1 MFKKT
6 NTRRI
11 KKKKAFS
18 KKRKGGMFPSSKDTS
33 TDKQKLFKTKTL
45 TTLTKLESQVDPALK
60 QLWMTVPGSGSHKH
74 VSEKLLEP
82 LKTAPISLKKRAES
96 AISMLP
102 VSSAAAKG
110 LGIQLFKRAQQMRA
124 HSFRDHNV
132 AECARINQDA
142 EKHLT
147 EAMNWGNLQARAALA
162 EMYLSR
168 DKVGVKPPIMEHMP
182 MAVDLVSEFDS
193 DDSDPDCMGVLAYCH
208 FKYNMLNEAA
218 PLAMK
223 SAQKGSK
230 YGQFVCGLIQRNQR
244 NNGIH
249 NDGACHWFSLA
260 AAQNYDE
267 AQIGLAELYSSGKM
281 TMGGTKE
288 DDMREALRLLK
299 LAAEQG
305 NDKAMLYVGFAHA
318 DEAIALKM
326 DESRQEEAKTQFE
339 EACQWI
345 GFVVESDDAIGEGA
359 LRSIR
364 NQFEHVR
371 PKKSKK

>member
-6 NTRRI
+6 HTRRI

-18 KKRKGGMFPSSKDTS
+18 KKRKGGMFPSSKA
-33 TDKQKLFKTKTL
+33 KQKLFKTKTK
-45 TTLTKLESQVDPALK
+45 TLTELESQVDPEFKEL
-60 QLWMTVPGSGSHKH
+60 LMTVPGSGFHKH
-74 VSEKLLEP
+74 VSEQLLRP
-82 LKTAPISLKKRAES
+82 LETAPRYLQEQAEHS
-96 AISMLP
+96 ITRLP
-102 VSSAAAKG
+102 VGSQYAAG
-110 LGIQLFKRAQQMRA
+110 LRMQLFKRAQRMRA

-193 DDSDPDCMGVLAYCH
+193 DPDCMGVLAHCH

-218 PLAMK
+218 PLAMQ
-223 SAQKGSK
+223 SAQAGSK

-281 TMGGTKE
+281 TMGTKE

-326 DESRQEEAKTQFE
+326 DESRQKEANTKFE